1 MTRPNPTSDDP
12 AAKDPHM
19 ATPTARPKARQSMH
33 ERIMADPEARAMY
46 FCPNDG
52 FLRTSPRHQDADRIV
67 EVLDDHNLC
76 YLHERDTSYPRPRFY
91 WQGNVS
97 IGLDEIT
104 DAAETISAALA
115 EGRSDSASGNR
126 RPTRGTR
133 AGLSR

>member
-1 MTRPNPTSDDP
+1 
-12 AAKDPHM
+12 M

-52 FLRTSPRHQDADRIV
+52 FLRTSPYHQDADRIV

-91 WQGNVS
+91 WQGNIS